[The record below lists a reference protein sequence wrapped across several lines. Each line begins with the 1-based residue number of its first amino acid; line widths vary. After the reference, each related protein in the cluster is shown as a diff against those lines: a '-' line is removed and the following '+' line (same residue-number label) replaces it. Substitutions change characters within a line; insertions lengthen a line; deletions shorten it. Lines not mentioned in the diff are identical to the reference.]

1 MELKIANRTC
11 KYIPRFSLAPC
22 VREHTVHYVKL
33 RIPFDRI
40 NWTNSSFLIGTA
52 IATCT
57 VVPYYLW
64 HYGLDLFQVA
74 MFFLFFIASG
84 LSITLGYHRLFAHMA
99 FQARWPVRLVTLI
112 FGATAFENCAL
123 AWVSDHRRHHKHVD
137 HDEDPY
143 DISKGFWHAH
153 IGWILFKLHPE
164 PPYDNVNDLRKDSL
178 VQWQDRYYVA
188 IAVGFGFVLPALLG
202 YWHGGA
208 AGALGGFLLAGVAR
222 VVAVQHMTFFINSLC
237 HTVGNQ
243 PYSNKCS
250 ARDSW
255 FMAIF
260 TFGEG
265 YHNYHHEFQHDYRNG
280 VKWWQWDPT
289 KWTIWTLEKLHMVE
303 GLRRVPEDK
312 ILLAQLADARRRL
325 GEQLACPKVS
335 ANARLHELLR
345 ASDAKLHELGER
357 WTALKAQY
365 TEKAGAMKAEYAERA
380 TAQFDDAREALA
392 EMRREV
398 RQALRLLEHAGAMA

>member
-1 MELKIANRTC
+1 
-11 KYIPRFSLAPC
+11 
-22 VREHTVHYVKL
+22 VKL

-40 NWTNSSFLIGTA
+40 NWVNSSFLMGTA
-52 IATCT
+52 LLTCT

-64 HYGLDLFQVA
+64 TYGVDLFQVA

-99 FQARWPVRLVTLI
+99 FQARWPVRLITLI

-153 IGWILFKLHPE
+153 IGWILFKINPE
-164 PPYDNVNDLRKDSL
+164 PPYDNVNDLRKDPL

-208 AGALGGFLLAGVAR
+208 NGALGGLLLAGVAR

-325 GEQLACPKVS
+325 GERLACPKVS

-345 ASDAKLHELGER
+345 TSDAKLHELGER
-357 WTALKAQY
+357 WSALKLQY
-365 TEKAGAMKAEYAERA
+365 SEKTGAMKAEYAERA
-380 TAQFDDAREALA
+380 TAQFDEARDALA
-392 EMRREV
+392 EMRREL
-398 RQALRLLEHAGAMA
+398 RQALRLLEHAGAIA

>member
-1 MELKIANRTC
+1 M
-11 KYIPRFSLAPC
+11 
-22 VREHTVHYVKL
+22 KL

-40 NWTNSSFLIGTA
+40 NWTNSSFLIGTT
-52 IATCT
+52 IVTCT
-57 VVPYYLW
+57 GVPLYLW
-64 HYGLDLFQVA
+64 YYGVDAFQVA
-74 MFFLFFIASG
+74 MFFLFFIATG
-84 LSITLGYHRLFAHMA
+84 LSITLGYHRLFSHMA
-99 FQARWPVRLVTLI
+99 FQAKWPVRLATLV
-112 FGATAFENCAL
+112 FGAAAFENCAL

-137 HDEDPY
+137 HDDDPY
-143 DISKGFWHAH
+143 DISKGFFHAH
-153 IGWILFKLHPE
+153 MGWILFKLNPV
-164 PPYDNVNDLRKDSL
+164 PPWDNVADLRKDAL
-178 VQWQDRYYVA
+178 VMWQDRFYVP
-188 IAVGFGFVLPALLG
+188 IAVGVSFVLPALLG

-208 AGALGGFLLAGVAR
+208 IGALGGFLLAGVAR

-345 ASDAKLHELGER
+345 GSDTKLHELGER

-365 TEKAGAMKAEYAERA
+365 AEKAGAMRAEYTERA
-380 TAQFDDAREALA
+380 TAQFDEAREALT
-392 EMRREV
+392 EMRREL

>member
-1 MELKIANRTC
+1 M
-11 KYIPRFSLAPC
+11 
-22 VREHTVHYVKL
+22 KL

-40 NWTNSSFLIGTA
+40 NWTNSSFLIGTTIVTLTA
-52 IATCT
+52 
-57 VVPYYLW
+57 VPLYLW
-64 HYGLDLFQVA
+64 FYGVDAFQVA
-74 MFFLFFIASG
+74 LFFLFFIATG
-84 LSITLGYHRLFAHMA
+84 LSITLGYHRLFSHMA
-99 FQARWPVRLVTLI
+99 FQASWPVRLVTLI
-112 FGATAFENCAL
+112 FGAAAFENCAL

-137 HDEDPY
+137 HDDDPY
-143 DISKGFWHAH
+143 DISKGFFHAH
-153 IGWILFKLHPE
+153 IGWILFKINPE
-164 PPYDNVNDLRKDSL
+164 PPWDNVADLRKDPL
-178 VQWQDRYYVA
+178 VMWQDRFYVP
-188 IAVGFGFVLPALLG
+188 IAVVTSFVLPALLG
-202 YWHGGA
+202 YWHGGGI
-208 AGALGGFLLAGVAR
+208 GALGGFLLGGVAR

-237 HTVGNQ
+237 HTVGDQ

-289 KWTIWTLEKLHMVE
+289 KWTIWTLEKVRLVR

-325 GEQLACPKVS
+325 GEKLACPKVS
-335 ANARLHELLR
+335 ANVRLHALLR

-365 TEKAGAMKAEYAERA
+365 AEKAGALKTEYAERA
-380 TAQFDDAREALA
+380 AHQIDEAREALI
-392 EMRREV
+392 EMRREL
-398 RQALRLLEHAGAMA
+398 RQALQLLEHAGAMA

>member
-1 MELKIANRTC
+1 M
-11 KYIPRFSLAPC
+11 
-22 VREHTVHYVKL
+22 KL
-33 RIPFDRI
+33 RIPFERVD
-40 NWTNSSFLIGTA
+40 WVNSSFLIGTS
-52 IATCT
+52 IVTCT
-57 VVPYYLW
+57 AVPMYLW
-64 HYGLDLFQVA
+64 KYGLNWFQA
-74 MFFLFFIASG
+74 GMFLFFAVATG
-84 LSITLGYHRLFAHMA
+84 LSITLGYHRLFSHMA
-99 FQARWPVRLVTLI
+99 FQAKWPVRLATLI
-112 FGATAFENCAL
+112 FGAASFENSVL

-143 DISKGFWHAH
+143 DISKGFFWAH
-153 IGWILFKLHPE
+153 MGWILFKTTPE
-164 PPYDNVNDLRKDSL
+164 PPWDNVADLRKDPL
-178 VQWQDRYYVA
+178 VMWQTKYYVP
-188 IAVGFGFVLPALLG
+188 IAVTVSFIIPPALG
-202 YWHGGA
+202 YLHSGW
-208 AGALGGFLLAGVAR
+208 AGALGGLLLAGVAR

-289 KWTIWTLEKLHMVE
+289 KWTIWTLEKIRLVS

-325 GEQLACPKVS
+325 SVHIACPKVS
-335 ANARLHELLR
+335 ADARLHALLQ
-345 ASDAKLHELGER
+345 AKDAKLHELGER
-357 WTALKAQY
+357 WAVLKAQY
-365 TEKAGAMKAEYAERA
+365 AERATAMKAEYAEKA
-380 TAQFDDAREALA
+380 TAMKAEYAEKRAEYAERAQHQIEELRAALA
-392 EMRREV
+392 EMRQEL
-398 RQALRLLEHAGAMA
+398 QAALNLLEHAAVAA

>member
-1 MELKIANRTC
+1 M
-11 KYIPRFSLAPC
+11 
-22 VREHTVHYVKL
+22 KL

-40 NWTNSSFLIGTA
+40 NWTNSSFLMGTA
-52 IATCT
+52 LLTCT
-57 VVPYYLW
+57 VVPWYLW
-64 HYGLDLFQVA
+64 QYGVDAFQVA

-137 HDEDPY
+137 HDDDPY

-153 IGWILFKLHPE
+153 IGWILFKINPE
-164 PPYDNVNDLRKDSL
+164 PPYDNVNDLRKDAL

-188 IAVGFGFVLPALLG
+188 IAVGFGFALPALLG
-202 YWHGGA
+202 YWHGGGI
-208 AGALGGFLLAGVAR
+208 GALGGLLLAGVAR

-325 GEQLACPKVS
+325 GEKLVCPKVS

-345 ASDAKLHELGER
+345 SSDAKLHEIGER

-365 TEKAGAMKAEYAERA
+365 AEKAGAMKAEYAERA
-380 TAQFDDAREALA
+380 TAQFDEAREALE
-392 EMRREV
+392 EMKREL
-398 RQALRLLEHAGAMA
+398 RQALRLLEHAGAIA

>member
-1 MELKIANRTC
+1 
-11 KYIPRFSLAPC
+11 
-22 VREHTVHYVKL
+22 
-33 RIPFDRI
+33 
-40 NWTNSSFLIGTA
+40 
-52 IATCT
+52 
-57 VVPYYLW
+57 
-64 HYGLDLFQVA
+64 
-74 MFFLFFIASG
+74 MFFAFFIATG
-84 LSITLGYHRLFAHMA
+84 LSITLGYHRLFSHMA
-99 FQARWPVRLVTLI
+99 FQASWPVRLLTLI
-112 FGATAFENCAL
+112 FGAAAFENCAL

-153 IGWILFKLHPE
+153 IGWILFKINPE
-164 PPYDNVNDLRKDSL
+164 PPWDNVNDLRKDPL
-178 VQWQDRYYVA
+178 VIWQDRFYVT
-188 IAVGFGFVLPALLG
+188 IAVVTSFVLPALLG

-208 AGALGGFLLAGVAR
+208 IGALGGLLLAGVAR

-289 KWTIWTLEKLHMVE
+289 KWTIWTLEKVRLVR

-365 TEKAGAMKAEYAERA
+365 TEKADALKTEYAERA
-380 TAQFDDAREALA
+380 TAQFDEAREALA
-392 EMRREV
+392 EMRHEL
-398 RQALRLLEHAGAMA
+398 RQALRLLDHAGAMA

>member
-1 MELKIANRTC
+1 M
-11 KYIPRFSLAPC
+11 
-22 VREHTVHYVKL
+22 KL
-33 RIPFDRI
+33 RIPFERVD
-40 NWTNSSFLIGTA
+40 WVNSSFLIGTSIVTLTA
-52 IATCT
+52 
-57 VVPYYLW
+57 VPVYLW
-64 HYGLDLFQVA
+64 KYGLDWFQA
-74 MFFLFFIASG
+74 GMFLFFAVATG
-84 LSITLGYHRLFAHMA
+84 LSITLGYHRLFSHMA
-99 FQARWPVRLVTLI
+99 FQATWPVRLLTLI
-112 FGATAFENCAL
+112 FGAASFENSVL

-143 DISKGFWHAH
+143 DISKGFFWAH
-153 IGWILFKLHPE
+153 MGWIMFKTTPE
-164 PPYDNVNDLRKDSL
+164 PPWDNVADLRKDPL
-178 VQWQDRYYVA
+178 VMWQTKYYVP
-188 IAVGFGFVLPALLG
+188 IAVTVSFIIPPALG
-202 YWHGGA
+202 YLHSGW
-208 AGALGGFLLAGVAR
+208 AGALGGLLLAGVAR

-289 KWTIWTLEKLHMVE
+289 KWTIWTLEKIRLVS

-325 GEQLACPKVS
+325 SVHIACPKVS
-335 ANARLHELLR
+335 ADARLHALLQ
-345 ASDAKLHELGER
+345 AKDAKLHELGVR
-357 WTALKAQY
+357 WAVLKAQY
-365 TEKAGAMKAEYAERA
+365 SERAMAMKAEYAEKATAMKAEYAERA
-380 TAQFDDAREALA
+380 QHQIEELRAALA
-392 EMRREV
+392 EMRQEL
-398 RQALRLLEHAGAMA
+398 QAALNLLEHAAVAA

>member
-1 MELKIANRTC
+1 M
-11 KYIPRFSLAPC
+11 
-22 VREHTVHYVKL
+22 KL
-33 RIPFDRI
+33 RLPFDRI
-40 NWTNSSFLIGTA
+40 NWINSSFLIGTT
-52 IATCT
+52 IVTLT
-57 VVPYYLW
+57 GVPLYLW
-64 HYGLDLFQVA
+64 HYGLDLFQVS

-84 LSITLGYHRLFAHMA
+84 LSITLGYHRLYSHMT
-99 FQARWPVRLVTLI
+99 FQASWPVRLVTLI

-143 DISKGFWHAH
+143 DISKGFFHAH
-153 IGWILFKLHPE
+153 IGWILFKVNPE
-164 PPYDNVNDLRKDSL
+164 PPWDNVADLRKDPL
-178 VQWQDRYYVA
+178 VMWQDRYYVA
-188 IAVGFGFVLPALLG
+188 IAAGFGFALPALLG
-202 YWHGGA
+202 YLHSGGI
-208 AGALGGFLLAGVAR
+208 GALGGFLLAGVAR

-289 KWTIWTLEKLHMVE
+289 KWTIWTLEKVRLVR
-303 GLRRVPEDK
+303 GLRSVPEDR
-312 ILLAQLADARRRL
+312 ILLAQVADARRRL
-325 GEQLACPKVS
+325 GEQIACPKVS
-335 ANARLHELLR
+335 ANARLHALLQ
-345 ASDAKLHELGER
+345 AKDAKLLELGER
-357 WTALKAQY
+357 WATLKAEYAVKADAMKAEY
-365 TEKAGAMKAEYAERA
+365 TEKADAMKAEYAEKKAQYAERA
-380 TAQFDDAREALA
+380 HQQIEEARTALG
-392 EMRREV
+392 EMRRELN
-398 RQALRLLEHAGAMA
+398 QALRLLDRAAAAA